1 MALITR
7 KEAAEQMGVTIQAVY
22 MAIKQGRLTA
32 ITDNQGKIVINSD
45 TMHQEW
51 TGKSAFRKMKNIQA
65 ATIEPPVTKRKI
77 SKTSELIPEYEESR
91 ARTEHLKA
99 ELLELERQQKEQ
111 SLVSVDEVNLKWQTI
126 ITTTRN
132 KLLGV
137 PSKAQ
142 QRLPD
147 LDNSAVSCI
156 DDIIREALEELSAA

>member
-7 KEAAEQMGVTIQAVY
+7 KQAAEEMGVTIQAVY

-32 ITDNQGKIVINSD
+32 IKDNQCKIVINSD
-45 TMHQEW
+45 TMTNEW
-51 TGKSAFRKMKNIQA
+51 SKKSEPKLIKK
-65 ATIEPPVTKRKI
+65 IEH
-77 SKTSELIPEYEESR
+77 KTYKSSQSETQYPEYGESK

-99 ELLELERQQKEQ
+99 ELLELERQEKEK
-111 SLVSVDEVNLKWQTI
+111 SLVPVEEVNNTWQKI
-126 ITTTRN
+126 ITNTRN

-156 DDIIREALEELSAA
+156 DDIIREALEELSVA

>member
-7 KEAAEQMGVTIQAVY
+7 KEAAEQMGVTIHAVY

-32 ITDNQGKIVINSD
+32 IKDNQGKIVINSD
-45 TMHQEW
+45 TMKDEW
-51 TGKSAFRKMKNIQA
+51 
-65 ATIEPPVTKRKI
+65 KRKSEPRPTKKI
-77 SKTSELIPEYEESR
+77 EHKTYKSSQSTTEYPEYGESK

-99 ELLELERQQKEQ
+99 ELLELERQEKEK
-111 SLVSVDEVNLKWQTI
+111 SLVPVEEVNNTWQKI
-126 ITTTRN
+126 ITNTRN

-156 DDIIREALEELSAA
+156 DDIIREALEELSVA

>member
-32 ITDNQGKIVINSD
+32 IKDNQGKIVINSD
-45 TMHQEW
+45 TMKDEW
-51 TGKSAFRKMKNIQA
+51 SKKSEPKLIKK
-65 ATIEPPVTKRKI
+65 IEH
-77 SKTSELIPEYEESR
+77 KTYKSSQTTTEFPEYGESK

-111 SLVSVDEVNLKWQTI
+111 SLVPVDEVNLKWQVI

-132 KLLGV
+132 KLLGAA
-137 PSKAQ
+137 SKAQ

-147 LDNSAVSCI
+147 LDVSAVNCI
-156 DDIIREALEELSAA
+156 DDIVREALEELAAA

>member
-7 KEAAEQMGVTIQAVY
+7 KQASEEMGVTIQAVY

-32 ITDNQGKIVINSD
+32 IKDNQGKIVINSD
-45 TMHQEW
+45 TMKDEW
-51 TGKSAFRKMKNIQA
+51 AKRSEPKLIKKIEHKTYKSSQ
-65 ATIEPPVTKRKI
+65 
-77 SKTSELIPEYEESR
+77 SETEYPEYGESK

-99 ELLELERQQKEQ
+99 ELLELERQEKEK
-111 SLVSVDEVNLKWQTI
+111 SLVPVEEVNNTWQKI
-126 ITTTRN
+126 ITNTRN

-156 DDIIREALEELSAA
+156 DDIIREALEELSVA

>member
-7 KEAAEQMGVTIQAVY
+7 KQAAEEMGVTIQAVY

-32 ITDNQGKIVINSD
+32 IKDNQGKIVINSD
-45 TMHQEW
+45 TMRNEM
-51 TGKSAFRKMKNIQA
+51 TKKSEPKLIKK
-65 ATIEPPVTKRKI
+65 IEH
-77 SKTSELIPEYEESR
+77 KTYKSSQSETEYPEYGESK

-99 ELLELERQQKEQ
+99 ELLELERQEKEK
-111 SLVSVDEVNLKWQTI
+111 SLVPVEEVNNTWQKI
-126 ITTTRN
+126 ITNTRN

-156 DDIIREALEELSAA
+156 DDIIREALEELSVA

>member
-7 KEAAEQMGVTIQAVY
+7 KQAAEEMGVTIQAVY

-32 ITDNQGKIVINSD
+32 IKDNQGKIVINSD
-45 TMHQEW
+45 TMKDEW
-51 TGKSAFRKMKNIQA
+51 ARRSEPKLTKKIEHKIYKSTQS
-65 ATIEPPVTKRKI
+65 TTEY
-77 SKTSELIPEYEESR
+77 PEYGESK

-99 ELLELERQQKEQ
+99 ELLELERQEKEK
-111 SLVSVDEVNLKWQTI
+111 SLVPVEEVNNTWQKI
-126 ITTTRN
+126 ITNTRN

-137 PSKAQ
+137 SSKAQ

-156 DDIIREALEELSAA
+156 DDIIREALEELSVA

>member
-7 KEAAEQMGVTIQAVY
+7 KQAADEMGVTIQAVY

-32 ITDNQGKIVINSD
+32 IKDNQGKIVINSD
-45 TMHQEW
+45 TMRNEW
-51 TGKSAFRKMKNIQA
+51 SKKSEPKLIKK
-65 ATIEPPVTKRKI
+65 IEH
-77 SKTSELIPEYEESR
+77 KTYKSSQSETEYPEYGESK

-99 ELLELERQQKEQ
+99 ALLEHERQEKEK
-111 SLVSVDEVNLKWQTI
+111 SLVPVEEVNNTWQKI
-126 ITTTRN
+126 ITNTRN

-156 DDIIREALEELSAA
+156 DDIIREALEELSVA

>member
-7 KEAAEQMGVTIQAVY
+7 KQAAEEMGVTIQAVY

-32 ITDNQGKIVINSD
+32 IKDTQGKIVINSD
-45 TMHQEW
+45 TMKDEW
-51 TGKSAFRKMKNIQA
+51 AKRSEPKLIKKIEHKTYKSSQ
-65 ATIEPPVTKRKI
+65 
-77 SKTSELIPEYEESR
+77 SETEYPEYGESK

-99 ELLELERQQKEQ
+99 ELLELERQEKEK
-111 SLVSVDEVNLKWQTI
+111 SLVPVEEVNNTWQKI
-126 ITTTRN
+126 ITNTRN

-156 DDIIREALEELSAA
+156 DDIIREALEELSVA

>member
-7 KEAAEQMGVTIQAVY
+7 KQAADEMGVTIQAVY

-32 ITDNQGKIVINSD
+32 IKDNQGKIVINSD
-45 TMHQEW
+45 TMKDEW
-51 TGKSAFRKMKNIQA
+51 AKRSEPKLIKKIEHKTYKSSQ
-65 ATIEPPVTKRKI
+65 
-77 SKTSELIPEYEESR
+77 SETEYPEYGESK

-99 ELLELERQQKEQ
+99 ELLELERQEKEK
-111 SLVSVDEVNLKWQTI
+111 SLVPVEEVNNTWQKI
-126 ITTTRN
+126 ITNTRN

-156 DDIIREALEELSAA
+156 DDIIREALEELSVA

>member
-7 KEAAEQMGVTIQAVY
+7 KQAAEEMGVTIQAVY

-32 ITDNQGKIVINSD
+32 IKDNQGKIVINSD
-45 TMHQEW
+45 TMKDEW
-51 TGKSAFRKMKNIQA
+51 AKRSEPKLIKKIEHKTYKSSQ
-65 ATIEPPVTKRKI
+65 
-77 SKTSELIPEYEESR
+77 SETEYPEYGESK

-99 ELLELERQQKEQ
+99 ELLELERQEKEK
-111 SLVSVDEVNLKWQTI
+111 SLVPVEEVNNTWQKFI
-126 ITTTRN
+126 SCISN
-132 KLLGV
+132 NLLGV

-156 DDIIREALEELSAA
+156 DDIIREALEELSVA

>member
-7 KEAAEQMGVTIQAVY
+7 KEAAEQMGVTIHAVY

-32 ITDNQGKIVINSD
+32 IKDNQGKIVINSD
-45 TMHQEW
+45 TMKDEW
-51 TGKSAFRKMKNIQA
+51 
-65 ATIEPPVTKRKI
+65 KRK
-77 SKTSELIPEYEESR
+77 SEPRPTKKIEHKIYKSSQSTTEYPEYGESK

-99 ELLELERQQKEQ
+99 ELLELERQEKEK
-111 SLVSVDEVNLKWQTI
+111 SLVPVEEVNNTWQKI
-126 ITTTRN
+126 ITNTRN

-156 DDIIREALEELSAA
+156 DDIIREALEELSVA

>member
-7 KEAAEQMGVTIQAVY
+7 KQAAEEMGVTIQAVY

-32 ITDNQGKIVINSD
+32 IKDNQGKIVINSD
-45 TMHQEW
+45 TMRNEW
-51 TGKSAFRKMKNIQA
+51 SKKSEPKLIKK
-65 ATIEPPVTKRKI
+65 IEH
-77 SKTSELIPEYEESR
+77 KTYKSSQSESEYPEYGESK

-99 ELLELERQQKEQ
+99 ELLELERQEKEK
-111 SLVSVDEVNLKWQTI
+111 SLVPVEEVNNTWQKI
-126 ITTTRN
+126 ITNTRN

-156 DDIIREALEELSAA
+156 DDIIREALEELSVA

>member
-7 KEAAEQMGVTIQAVY
+7 KQAADEMGVTIQAVY

-32 ITDNQGKIVINSD
+32 IKDNQGKIVINSD
-45 TMHQEW
+45 TMRNEW
-51 TGKSAFRKMKNIQA
+51 SKKSEPKLIKK
-65 ATIEPPVTKRKI
+65 IEHKTYKS
-77 SKTSELIPEYEESR
+77 SKSETEYPEYGESK

-99 ELLELERQQKEQ
+99 ELLELERQEKEK
-111 SLVSVDEVNLKWQTI
+111 SLVPVEEVNNTWQKI
-126 ITTTRN
+126 ITNTRN

-156 DDIIREALEELSAA
+156 DDIIREALEELSVA

>member
-7 KEAAEQMGVTIQAVY
+7 KQAAEEMGVTIQAVY

-32 ITDNQGKIVINSD
+32 IKDNQGKIVINSD
-45 TMHQEW
+45 TMKDEW
-51 TGKSAFRKMKNIQA
+51 AKRSEPKMIKKIEHKTYKSSQ
-65 ATIEPPVTKRKI
+65 
-77 SKTSELIPEYEESR
+77 SETEYPEYGESK

-99 ELLELERQQKEQ
+99 ELLELERQEKEK
-111 SLVSVDEVNLKWQTI
+111 SLVPVEEVNNTWQKI
-126 ITTTRN
+126 ITNTRN

-156 DDIIREALEELSAA
+156 DDIIREALEELSVA

>member
-7 KEAAEQMGVTIQAVY
+7 KQAAEEMGVTIEAVY

-32 ITDNQGKIVINSD
+32 IKDNQGKIVINSD
-45 TMHQEW
+45 TMKDEW
-51 TGKSAFRKMKNIQA
+51 AKRSEPKLIKKIEHKTYKSSQ
-65 ATIEPPVTKRKI
+65 
-77 SKTSELIPEYEESR
+77 SETEYPEYGESK

-99 ELLELERQQKEQ
+99 ELLELERQEKEK
-111 SLVSVDEVNLKWQTI
+111 SLVPVEEVNNTWQKI
-126 ITTTRN
+126 ITNTRN
-132 KLLGV
+132 KLLGF

-156 DDIIREALEELSAA
+156 DDIIREALEELSVA

>member
-1 MALITR
+1 M
-7 KEAAEQMGVTIQAVY
+7 Y
-22 MAIKQGRLTA
+22 
-32 ITDNQGKIVINSD
+32 
-45 TMHQEW
+45 QEW

-77 SKTSELIPEYEESR
+77 AKTSELIPEYEESK

-111 SLVSVDEVNLKWQTI
+111 SLVPVDEVNLKWQTI

-137 PSKAQ
+137 ASKAQ

-147 LDNSAVSCI
+147 LDVSAVNCI
-156 DDIIREALEELSAA
+156 DDIVREALEELAAV